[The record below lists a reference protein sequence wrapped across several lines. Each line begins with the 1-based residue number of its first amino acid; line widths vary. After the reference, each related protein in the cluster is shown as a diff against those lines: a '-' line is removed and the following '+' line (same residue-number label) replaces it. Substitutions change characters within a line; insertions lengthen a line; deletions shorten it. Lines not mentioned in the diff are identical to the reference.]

1 MKRSSLRPH
10 ILLALF
16 LVLLFTTQ
24 SALAVVGMDA
34 FVSDPDSTGSDNVF
48 VPVPEAYEV
57 YSTIKNLGD
66 AGFMNHPED
75 LFVAPDD
82 TIYVADGENNRVLQM
97 TRDGNVIREITEGD
111 GVKLKKP
118 RGVYVHPDGSIWIAD
133 TGNLRIVTLNS
144 DLTDRKTY
152 VRPDSSLLGSNFTFD
167 VQKIFV
173 ANTGYIY
180 ALKGANLL
188 ALDEAN
194 NFRGYLGADKVGFS
208 LSRFLIRLF
217 GTKSQIERTVKQ
229 EPASYSNFFIGSDN
243 MIYGILSNKNTAQI
257 RKLNSVGTNTYP
269 EDTYGF
275 TLPDRT
281 IGAVNKDL
289 EPTFSDITVEDNGII
304 TVVDRGT
311 GLIYQYDQDGNLLCC
326 FGGLG
331 DTGGLFQIPI
341 SIDADSEG
349 FLYVLDYQN
358 NEITV
363 FKPTHFIE
371 LVHEAV
377 TLHGDGRY
385 DEALGYWQQALAI
398 DSNYS
403 LAHRGVA
410 KIMGKQENWDSALRS
425 YELARDKE
433 GYSEAFAEY
442 RHEYFRHHFLL
453 VVVLV
458 VVIVF
463 CFVKLLT
470 LAKRKADQWADD
482 VQMGRGLD

>member
-1 MKRSSLRPH
+1 MKKTSLM
-10 ILLALF
+10 LALAL
-16 LVLLFTTQ
+16 LVLWC
-24 SALAVVGMDA
+24 APAGAVVGMDA
-34 FVSDPDSTGSDNVF
+34 FVQDPDSAPAENNF
-48 VPVPEAYEV
+48 VPIPAAYEV
-57 YSTIKNLGD
+57 VATIKNLGE

-82 TIYVADGENNRVLQM
+82 TIYVADGENNRVLQLN
-97 TRDGNVIREITEGD
+97 REGVVLREITQG
-111 GVKLKKP
+111 GGAKLKKP

-133 TGNLRIVTLNS
+133 TGNLRIVTLNA
-144 DLTDRKTY
+144 DLTDRKVY
-152 VRPDSSLLGSNFTFD
+152 VKPESSLLGANFTFD

-217 GTKSQIERTVKQ
+217 GSKSQIERTVKQ
-229 EPASYSNFFIGSDN
+229 EPASYSNFFIGADN

-269 EDTYGF
+269 EETYGF
-275 TLPDRT
+275 TLPNRA
-281 IGAVNKDL
+281 IGAASKVL
-289 EPTFSDITVEDNGII
+289 EPTFADITVEDNGII

-349 FLYVLDYQN
+349 YLYVLDYQN

-363 FKPTHFIE
+363 FRPTHFIR
-371 LVHEAV
+371 LVHQAV
-377 TLHGDGRY
+377 TLHGEGRY
-385 DEALGYWQQALAI
+385 DEALTYWQEALAI
-398 DSNYS
+398 DSNYALS
-403 LAHRGVA
+403 HRGVA
-410 KIMGKQENWDSALRS
+410 KILGKREDWSGALRS
-425 YELARDKE
+425 YELASDKE

-442 RHEYFRHHFLL
+442 RHEYFRQHFLL
-453 VVVLV
+453 VVVLAA
-458 VVIVF
+458 VIVF
-463 CFVKLLT
+463 AALKLLF

-482 VQMGRGLD
+482 VQMGRW

>member
-1 MKRSSLRPH
+1 MKRVFFLLTACVCLWTSS
-10 ILLALF
+10 AF
-16 LVLLFTTQ
+16 
-24 SALAVVGMDA
+24 AVVGMDA
-34 FVSDPDSTGSDNVF
+34 FVVDTDTTAGGNNFIPI
-48 VPVPEAYEV
+48 PACYEV
-57 YSTIKNLGD
+57 YTTIKNLGES
-66 AGFMNHPED
+66 GFMNHPED
-75 LFVAPDD
+75 LFLAPDD

-97 TRDGNVIREITEGD
+97 TREGKVLREITEGC
-111 GVKLKKP
+111 GAKLKKP

-133 TGNLRIVTLNS
+133 TGNLRIVTLNA
-144 DLTDRKTY
+144 DLSDRKVY
-152 VRPDSSLLGSNFTFD
+152 VKPDSSLLGANFTFD

-217 GTKSQIERTVKQ
+217 GSKSQIERTVKQ
-229 EPASYSNFFIGSDN
+229 EPASYSNFFIGADN
-243 MIYGILSNKNTAQI
+243 MVYGILSNKNTAQI

-269 EDTYGF
+269 EETYGF
-275 TLPDRT
+275 TLPNRAA
-281 IGAVNKDL
+281 GADKKEL

-311 GLIYQYDQDGNLLCC
+311 GLVYQYDQDGNLLCC
-326 FGGLG
+326 FGGQG
-331 DTGGLFQIPI
+331 DAGGLFQIPV

-349 FLYVLDYQN
+349 YLYVLDYQN

-363 FKPTHFIE
+363 FKPTHFIQ
-371 LVHEAV
+371 LVHQAV

-385 DEALGYWQQALAI
+385 DEALVYWKQALEI
-398 DSNYS
+398 DSNYA

-410 KIMGKQENWDSALRS
+410 KIMGKQEDWESALRS
-425 YELARDKE
+425 YELASDKE

-453 VVVLV
+453 VIVLAAA
-458 VVIVF
+458 IIF
-463 CFVKLLT
+463 CFVKLLA

-482 VQMGRGLD
+482 VQMGRGLK